1 LYIQGQSPKFASL
14 YSTEH
19 LNLSDRTE
27 KGVTSLLPLSRDH
40 TFTTEWLHQHAYT
53 LPFWIFRGLIIDA
66 AEKQLG
72 KSKKVKWEFSTYHC
86 VKGELPHENKLEDID
101 AVLITGSGEL
111 FLSIMT

>member
-1 LYIQGQSPKFASL
+1 MASSTRIHVAL
-14 YSTEH
+14 LDCDTPVPLVLAERGMYS
-19 LNLSDRTE
+19 D
-27 KGVTSLLPLSRDH
+27 
-40 TFTTEWLHQHAYT
+40 
-53 LPFWIFRGLIIDA
+53 IFRGLIIDA